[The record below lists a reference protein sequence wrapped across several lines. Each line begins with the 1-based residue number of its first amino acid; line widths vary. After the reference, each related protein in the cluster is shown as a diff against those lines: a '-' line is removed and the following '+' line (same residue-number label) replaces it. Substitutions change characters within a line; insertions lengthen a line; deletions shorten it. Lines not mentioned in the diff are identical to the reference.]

1 LAGPSEAVECC
12 GSRVAFGNATA
23 PTGAFH
29 RLVAGPAFYL
39 ARGVPLTA
47 DLSPPNRILDLRL
60 AAANNDSLTVELTWT
75 APGGDF
81 DFGKGEGDAALIR
94 NLVLPTFFY
103 NQLYSKFSAVQNI
116 RA

>member
-1 LAGPSEAVECC
+1 M
-12 GSRVAFGNATA
+12 
-23 PTGAFH
+23 
-29 RLVAGPAFYL
+29 AGPAFYL

-47 DLSPPNRILDLRL
+47 DLLPPNRILDLRL

-81 DFGKGEGDAALIR
+81 DFGKGEGYAAKGEGYAARIR

>member
-1 LAGPSEAVECC
+1 
-12 GSRVAFGNATA
+12 
-23 PTGAFH
+23 
-29 RLVAGPAFYL
+29 VAGPAFYL

-81 DFGKGEGDAALIR
+81 DFGKGEADAALIR
-94 NLVLPTFFY
+94 NLVLPTYFITKCTV
-103 NQLYSKFSAVQNI
+103 NLALYRIYEHKTTYM
-116 RA
+116 